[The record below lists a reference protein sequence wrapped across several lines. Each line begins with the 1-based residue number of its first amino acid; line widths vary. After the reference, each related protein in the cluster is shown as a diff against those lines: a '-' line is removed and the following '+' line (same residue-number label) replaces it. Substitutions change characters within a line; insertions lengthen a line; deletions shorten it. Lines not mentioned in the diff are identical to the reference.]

1 MTEENSE
8 YEAWQTGLDEYSTS
22 LKPKEIEAAK
32 RTFIK
37 YHGSLDDCA
46 CVDCPLQKENR
57 CVFQFD
63 VYNTKDDWCL
73 MEK

>member
-1 MTEENSE
+1 MDW
-8 YEAWQTGLDEYSTS
+8 YEKPLSDEQV
-22 LKPKEIEAAK
+22 EAAK
-32 RTFIK
+32 DVFIEF
-37 YHGSLDDCA
+37 HGSLDNCE

-63 VYNTKDDWCL
+63 IYNTKGDWCL